1 MSRIGFMGTA
11 LAAAVLA
18 LPAAAQTAQPRI
30 SVMPYVGYG
39 FYGSLP
45 DGGPE
50 LGADVSYG
58 GRAAYALSPRW
69 GVFGSFQRSTPDVN
83 GGADATVD
91 HWSAGVEFSYA
102 PRQGAE
108 GILPLMVEVGLGQA
122 RYDFPSAVPGLSGA
136 KINDLAG
143 NIGVSS
149 ALALSPNLAV
159 RWGVNDYISSFDG
172 DRGLT
177 NQIFAQVGAEL
188 SF

>member
-1 MSRIGFMGTA
+1 MRKIGFMGA
-11 LAAAVLA
+11 VLAAAVLA
-18 LPAAAQTAQPRI
+18 LPAAAQPRI
-30 SVMPYVGYG
+30 SVTPYVGYG
-39 FYGSLP
+39 FYGKLP

-58 GRAAYALSPRW
+58 GRAAYQLSPQW
-69 GVFGSFQRSTPDVN
+69 ALFGNFQRSTPDVN

-91 HWSAGVEFSYA
+91 HWSAGVEFSYF

-108 GILPLMVEVGLGQA
+108 GILPLMLEAGLGQV
-122 RYDFPSAVPGLSGA
+122 RYDFPSGTQV
-136 KINDLAG
+136 NDLAA

-159 RWGVNDYISSFDG
+159 RWGVNDYISSFEG
-172 DRGLT
+172 DRGIT

>member
-1 MSRIGFMGTA
+1 MRKNGILGAA

-18 LPAAAQTAQPRI
+18 LPAAAQTPRI

-39 FYGSLP
+39 FYGALP

-50 LGADVSYG
+50 LGADVAFG
-58 GRAAYALSPRW
+58 GRASYQLSPQLALY
-69 GVFGSFQRSTPDVN
+69 GNFQRSTPDVN

-91 HWSAGVEFSYA
+91 HWTAGVELSYF

-108 GILPLMVEVGLGQA
+108 GILPLMFEAGIGQV
-122 RYDFPSAVPGLSGA
+122 RYDFPGSIPGLDGQEVS
-136 KINDLAG
+136 DLVG
-143 NIGVSS
+143 NIGISS
-149 ALALSPNLAV
+149 ALALSPSLAV

-172 DRGLT
+172 DRGIT

>member
-1 MSRIGFMGTA
+1 MRKIGFMGAA

-18 LPAAAQTAQPRI
+18 LPAAAQAGQPRI

-39 FYGSLP
+39 FYGALP

-58 GRAAYALSPRW
+58 GRAAYQLSPQW
-69 GVFGSFQRSTPDVN
+69 AVFGNFQRSTPDVN

-91 HWSAGVEFSYA
+91 HWSAGVEFSYF

-108 GILPLMVEVGLGQA
+108 GILPLMIEAGIGQA
-122 RYDFPSAVPGLSGA
+122 RYDFPSGTKV
-136 KINDLAG
+136 NDLAG

-149 ALALSPNLAV
+149 ALVLSRSLAV
-159 RWGVNDYISSFDG
+159 RWGVNDYISNFDG
-172 DRGLT
+172 DRGIT